1 MEIKQH
7 YLFSS
12 SNYVQYIQIN
22 QGKDKKIIQSE
33 TKVPA
38 IE

>member
-1 MEIKQH
+1 MEIKEH

-12 SNYVQYIQIN
+12 SNYFQYIQIN
-22 QGKDKKIIQSE
+22 QGKDKRIIQSE